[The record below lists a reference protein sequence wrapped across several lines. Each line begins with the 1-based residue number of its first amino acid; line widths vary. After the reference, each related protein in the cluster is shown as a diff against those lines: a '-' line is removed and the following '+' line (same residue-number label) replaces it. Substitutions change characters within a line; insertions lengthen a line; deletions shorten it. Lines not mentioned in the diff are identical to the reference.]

1 MTSSLSNEDINAY
14 SPVQRLLDGRC
25 NVTLVYV
32 DLANNGIKTN
42 GDTCISDFL
51 RRNPSLKSLIF
62 KGNQINDNDAL
73 AIAQALQSNSNL
85 RLLDLDNNALTK
97 EGKAAAF
104 LLAIFGI
111 TSSAYSLNTV
121 KQANLNKVSGA
132 NHTCGIRG
140 IADGLKRTPISS
152 LRNLWNCNNKSV
164 KSNRGKKLFELF
176 LRRHHTCGNI
186 SHLETYISE
195 DCMRLEPRVLGC
207 INTCSTYST
216 HSTTACLSVL
226 FEVVQDLRIWDLRSP
241 AAPAGR
247 GRRMHLRFHQQRR

>member
-14 SPVQRLLDGRC
+14 SPVQHLLDGRC

-132 NHTCGIRG
+132 NHTCEIRG

-152 LRNLWNCNNKSV
+152 LRNLWNRNNKSL
-164 KSNRGKKLFELF
+164 KSNRGKCLNCFYGDTT
-176 LRRHHTCGNI
+176 HAA
-186 SHLETYISE
+186 TY
-195 DCMRLEPRVLGC
+195 
-207 INTCSTYST
+207 
-216 HSTTACLSVL
+216 
-226 FEVVQDLRIWDLRSP
+226 RILK
-241 AAPAGR
+241 
-247 GRRMHLRFHQQRR
+247 HIFQRTV